1 MKRTSK
7 PEEWG
12 SFDPIAVHMLG
23 QLFDEVWASLA
34 PAIGE
39 CCDDMGMARDH
50 LASIL
55 VELAKDSQLDASQIT
70 RTATRVMRVRYISP
84 PVKAEQTTGARAG
97 DKGHEH

>member
-34 PAIGE
+34 PEIDK
-39 CCDDMGMARDH
+39 CCYDMAMARDQ

-55 VELAKDSQLDASQIT
+55 VELAKDGQFDAVQIT
-70 RTATRVMRVRYISP
+70 RTTTRLMRECYNLR
-84 PVKAEQTTGARAG
+84 
-97 DKGHEH
+97 